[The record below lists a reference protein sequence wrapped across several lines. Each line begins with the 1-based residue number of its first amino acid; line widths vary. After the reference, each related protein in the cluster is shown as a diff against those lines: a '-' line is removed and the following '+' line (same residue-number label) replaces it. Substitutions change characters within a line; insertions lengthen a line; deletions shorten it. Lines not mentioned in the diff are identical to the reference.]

1 MRLPFVNRKRYEEV
15 IKHCE
20 FVEKQVNYLSKEYGK
35 LKGVREKLIN
45 SEDMNAAYKKHIDDL
60 WLTIAG
66 FKEKEEHYKRSIAAY
81 KFQSSRR
88 KKKMDELQTINSNSI
103 KSLKELDELNVNI
116 LERVR
121 KLEKENLD
129 YQENI
134 KKLSDEL
141 NAIKRKP
148 TVEELKYENCLVEHN
163 KLAGRRKTKK

>member
-15 IKHCE
+15 IKHCN
-20 FVEKQVNYLSKEYGK
+20 FVERQLDYLEKEYRK
-35 LKGVREKLIN
+35 LKGVRERLID
-45 SEDMNAAYKKHIDDL
+45 SEDMNAAYKHQIDDL
-60 WLTIAG
+60 WLKIKE

-88 KKKMDELQTINSNSI
+88 KKKMDELQTINRNSI

-116 LERVR
+116 IDKVR
-121 KLEKENLD
+121 KLEKDNLD
-129 YQENI
+129 YQEYI
-134 KKLSDEL
+134 KKLCDEL